1 MCTVCVVMA
10 LLCSFLAFYILSLPF
25 NSQLCS
31 VHTLLAEA
39 ARKIRRI
46 TGPMACSTTVYVY
59 VPLPT
64 DSYTAPLAIRVQGGD
79 DAVV

>member
-1 MCTVCVVMA
+1 MA
-10 LLCSFLAFYILSLPF
+10 LLCSLLAFYMLSLPF
-25 NSQLCS
+25 NSQLYS
-31 VHTLLAEA
+31 VHTRLAEA

-46 TGPMACSTTVYVY
+46 AGPMACSTTVYVY
-59 VPLPT
+59 VLSTLAT